1 MDPVCAT
8 PRVMLAFTHQ
18 CLARTGHCRWTHNQ
32 CVWYRIVDDG
42 GESIKLAGPAANL
55 VLSETAPPSDN
66 TETGVRI
73 ANMDIN
79 LNIQSG
85 SSAGGGYKPFTIN
98 VKVRQAQ
105 ATTPLAMQRSNE

>member
-55 VLSETAPPSDN
+55 VLSETAPPSPK
-66 TETGVRI
+66 TGVLI
-73 ANMDIN
+73 ANMDII
-79 LNIQSG
+79 LNIRSG
-85 SSAGGGYKPFTIN
+85 SSAVGNKPFTIL

-105 ATTPLAMQRSNE
+105 ATSPLAMQRSNE